1 MKRTIILV
9 MLITCMLAVQ
19 MFGMVLDLYKIQN
32 EVAGLNDQNFKLE
45 RLNKSFQEQVKEKE
59 IENEKLNNIIS
70 EYANAKPGDATYGL
84 FKSYLDY
91 REFDPKYKPYELQ
104 QSAITDER
112 GFRRQGDYYFIAIGT
127 GWGFVEGDKLLVVLS
142 TGYSFKAIMGDRK
155 SDEHTDAAT
164 HKVTVAPNPDG
175 SVVEFI
181 VDKDKIKKYI
191 GDTGTISTIPE
202 FQGAII
208 TIIKLEG

>member
-1 MKRTIILV
+1 MRRAIILV
-9 MLITCMLAVQ
+9 ILITCVLMAQ
-19 MFGMVLDLYKIQN
+19 MFGIVFDLYKIQN
-32 EVAGLNDQNFKLE
+32 EMASLSDQNFKLE
-45 RLNKSFQEQVKEKE
+45 TLNKSLQEKVKEKE

-70 EYANAKPGDATYGL
+70 EYTNAKPGDATYGL

-104 QSAITDER
+104 QKAITDER
-112 GFRRQGDYYFIAIGT
+112 GFRRQGEYYFIAIGT

-155 SDEHTDAAT
+155 SDTHTDAAT
-164 HKVTVAPNPDG
+164 HKITVAPKPDG

-181 VDKDKIKKYI
+181 VDKNKITKYI
-191 GDTGTISTIPE
+191 GSTGTISTLPE
-202 FQGAII
+202 FKGAIVGI
-208 TIIKLEG
+208 YKLS